1 MFLKQLNLLN
11 FRNYENLKLDFNKK
25 ITILVGKNAQ
35 GKTNLIES
43 IYFLA
48 TLDSFR
54 ASKDS
59 EYVLWDKENAIIK
72 AIVDKNSGSEIE
84 LDVVITPGKS
94 KILRVNKLKK
104 NLHEEFLG
112 HLIVVSF
119 SVEDLLLLRG
129 GPKERRRW
137 LDLAICQFYPAYY
150 SRLNVFNKIKQQK
163 QALLKSFNG
172 YFSNIST
179 VQKDML
185 ESWNEQLA
193 VAGSNIIYLR
203 LKFLKEI
210 YPLAKEKTFQI
221 SGGMDSLGINYDS
234 TVGIDFAC
242 QIDTLPVIEEIK
254 NNYKNKLQE
263 ELNNEI
269 ARNKVLVGPH
279 RDDIKFYI
287 GDKQAD
293 IFASQGQQRTIVLS
307 LKLSEVELVKQVLK
321 EDPLLILDD
330 VLAEL
335 DLSRQKI
342 LFESMANVNQT
353 VITTTDITMFKD
365 KNFDNADIFYVEKGV
380 IIDGKTS

>member
-11 FRNYENLKLDFNKK
+11 FRNYESLRLNFEKN

-54 ASKDS
+54 ASQDS
-59 EYVLWDKENAIIK
+59 EYVLWDKESSAIK
-72 AIVDKNSGSEIE
+72 AFVDKDSGSQVE
-84 LDVVITPGKS
+84 LDVIITPGKS
-94 KILRVNKLKK
+94 KILKVNSLKK

-112 HLIVVSF
+112 YLIVVSF

-150 SRLNVFNKIKQQK
+150 GRLSVFNKIRQQK

-172 YFSNIST
+172 YFNNISS

-185 ESWNEQLA
+185 ESWNEQIA

-203 LKFLKEI
+203 QKFLKEI
-210 YPLAKEKTFQI
+210 YPLAREKTLNV
-221 SGGMDSLGINYDS
+221 SGGVDYLEVNYASSLDVS
-234 TVGIDFAC
+234 FSAKS
-242 QIDTLPVIEEIK
+242 DTLPSVEEIK
-254 NNYKNKLQE
+254 NNYKNKLKDE
-263 ELNNEI
+263 MNNEI

-287 GDKQAD
+287 NNKPAD
-293 IFASQGQQRTIVLS
+293 TFASQGQQRTIVLA
-307 LKLSEVELVKQVLK
+307 LKLSEVDLVKQILN
-321 EDPLLILDD
+321 EDPVLILDD

-353 VITTTDITMFKD
+353 VITTTDIALFKD
-365 KNFDNADIFYVEKGV
+365 KNFIGAEIFTVEEGV
-380 IIDGKTS
+380 ITNGKTS